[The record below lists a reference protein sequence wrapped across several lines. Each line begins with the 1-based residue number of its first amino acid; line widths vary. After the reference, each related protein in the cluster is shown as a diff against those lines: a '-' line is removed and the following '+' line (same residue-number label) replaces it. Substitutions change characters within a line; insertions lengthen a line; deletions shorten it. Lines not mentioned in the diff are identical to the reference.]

1 VSSPVAPAARLPF
14 VVVLLTL
21 GTFLMC
27 TSEYLVAGLLPQL
40 ASGLRVGV
48 AQAGLLITAFAAG
61 MIAGG
66 PVMAVATARL
76 PRRAVLVLALA
87 VFAAGHVLAALS
99 SDFALVL
106 AARVLTALV
115 TGAFWSVAS
124 AVATAASGPAA
135 ASRAL
140 GVMMSGVG
148 LATVAGVPLGSW
160 AGQHLGWRAAFW
172 ALAVL
177 AAAAAVVIGR
187 FVPADGPR
195 EVISPG
201 AQLAALRS
209 RRLWL
214 MLAGTV
220 FVTGGYMATFSY
232 IAPLLTEGSG
242 LPASAVPL
250 VLAGYG
256 AGALAG
262 TNAGGRL
269 ADRWPV
275 ATFISAA
282 AGTGLIQL
290 LLFLLSGSAPATVV
304 LLVLLGAT
312 GMAVP
317 PVATGLAVR
326 FAGAAPALAAGLAV
340 SAFNAGIALG
350 SWIAGYALDSSL
362 GVAGP
367 ALVGAVMAAVGLVP
381 LIALAVARVRPA
393 APAAVGSRPHAA
405 AWDEVLPERQLND
418 YRN

>member
-40 ASGLRVGV
+40 SSGLRVSV

-99 SDFALVL
+99 SDFTLVL

-124 AVATAASGPAA
+124 AVATAAAGPAA

-187 FVPADGPR
+187 FVPTGGPR
-195 EVISPG
+195 EVISAG
-201 AQLAALRS
+201 SQLAALRS

-232 IAPLLTEGSG
+232 ISPLLTEGSG

-256 AGALAG
+256 VGALAG
-262 TNAGGRL
+262 TN
-269 ADRWPV
+269 
-275 ATFISAA
+275 
-282 AGTGLIQL
+282 
-290 LLFLLSGSAPATVV
+290 
-304 LLVLLGAT
+304 
-312 GMAVP
+312 
-317 PVATGLAVR
+317 
-326 FAGAAPALAAGLAV
+326 AAGLAV
-340 SAFNAGIALG
+340 SAFNAGIAVG
-350 SWIAGYALDSSL
+350 SWIAGYALDSAL
-362 GVAGP
+362 GAAGP
-367 ALVGAVMAAVGLVP
+367 ALVGAVMAAAGLVP
-381 LIALAVARVRPA
+381 LIALATGRVQPA
-393 APAAVGSRPHAA
+393 APAAAGSWPHNTIR
-405 AWDEVLPERQLND
+405 DEFLPERQLND